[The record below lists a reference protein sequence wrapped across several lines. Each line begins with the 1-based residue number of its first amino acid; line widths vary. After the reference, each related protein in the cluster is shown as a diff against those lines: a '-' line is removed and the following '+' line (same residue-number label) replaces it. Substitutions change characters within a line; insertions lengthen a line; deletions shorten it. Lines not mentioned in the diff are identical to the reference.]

1 MNPAD
6 NARIEGKGTALPSVT
21 TGGIAPS
28 TRRAVSADILSSQA
42 VLGELQRADLLLR
55 AVIAS
60 GLAVEEWHLSQ
71 KPARLYFFSE

>member
-21 TGGIAPS
+21 TGGIAPG

-42 VLGELQRADLLLR
+42 VLGELQRADLLL
-55 AVIAS
+55 
-60 GLAVEEWHLSQ
+60 
-71 KPARLYFFSE
+71 